1 MLKLALESWRPETML
16 EHPIAGRLRGISKDG
31 YSRIGQA
38 SQEKFA
44 SNIFQVFLLS
54 IVIRKTFKHD
64 RLGWS
69 LRVINKKLVTGHP
82 VLLLDECLIT
92 EVSNEC
98 LGVGNIEDD
107 VAIPMR

>member
-16 EHPIAGRLRGISKDG
+16 EHPIAGRLREISKDG